1 MSKLA
6 IYGASGHGRVAAEI
20 AALNDWD
27 DIVFFD
33 ENWLDIKNN
42 NLCPVIGNFDI
53 LKKESFNFDGV
64 FVAIGDSKI
73 RINVINQLPP
83 EKLITLVHPSAII
96 SNNTKI
102 EQASIIM
109 PGTIINTNVKINRS
123 CIINS
128 GSIVEHDCTIEEG
141 VHLAPGTILCANVN
155 VKNMSWIGAASI
167 VIQGIKIGKNVT
179 IGAGSVV
186 IRDVED
192 NIKVAGVP
200 AKKIIKP

>member
-1 MSKLA
+1 MTRLA
-6 IYGASGHGRVAAEI
+6 IYGASGHGRMAAEI

-42 NLCPVIGNFDI
+42 NLYPVIGNLDI

-73 RINVINQLPP
+73 RISVINQLSP

-96 SNNTKI
+96 SNDTKI

-109 PGTIINTNVKINRS
+109 PGTIINTNVKINKG

-128 GSIVEHDCTIEEG
+128 GAIVEHDCIIDEG
-141 VHLAPGTILCANVN
+141 VHIAPGVTLCANVEVN
-155 VKNMSWIGAASI
+155 HMSWIGAAST
-167 VIQGIKIGKNVT
+167 VIQGIKIGKNVI

-186 IRDVED
+186 LNDIED
-192 NIKVAGVP
+192 NVKVAGIP
-200 AKKIIKP
+200 ATKIKI

>member
-42 NLCPVIGNFDI
+42 NLCPVIGNLDI

-96 SNNTKI
+96 SNNR
-102 EQASIIM
+102 A
-109 PGTIINTNVKINRS
+109 INI
-123 CIINS
+123 
-128 GSIVEHDCTIEEG
+128 
-141 VHLAPGTILCANVN
+141 
-155 VKNMSWIGAASI
+155 
-167 VIQGIKIGKNVT
+167 
-179 IGAGSVV
+179 
-186 IRDVED
+186 
-192 NIKVAGVP
+192 
-200 AKKIIKP
+200 

>member
-27 DIVFFD
+27 DVVFFD
-33 ENWLDIKNN
+33 ENWLDIKKNN
-42 NLCPVIGNFDI
+42 SYPIIGNLDS
-53 LKKESFNFDGV
+53 LKKESFNFDGI
-64 FVAIGDSKI
+64 FVAIGDPKI
-73 RINVINQLPP
+73 RINIINQLLPK
-83 EKLITLVHPSAII
+83 KLINLVHPSAII
-96 SNNTKI
+96 SKDTKI
-102 EQASIIM
+102 EQACIIM
-109 PGTIINTNVKINRS
+109 PGTIINTNVKINRG

-128 GSIVEHDCTIEEG
+128 GSIVEHDCIMEEG
-141 VHLAPGTILCANVN
+141 VHIAPGSILCANVYI
-155 VKNMSWIGAASI
+155 KDMSWIGAAST

-186 IRDVED
+186 LKDIAD

-200 AKKIIKP
+200 AKKI